1 MKVIWRASLL
11 KNCEQANQCNNSEET
26 EEVVEIFDYILIQSE
41 ISPEFAIRA
50 ELKLE
55 KLVTEFSLVSDVVP
69 EVEVAPCHL
78 GSTKA
83 VSG

>member
-1 MKVIWRASLL
+1 MDSPVI
-11 KNCEQANQCNNSEET
+11 
-26 EEVVEIFDYILIQSE
+26 YSE

-69 EVEVAPCHL
+69 EVEVAPRHL
-78 GSTKA
+78 GSAKA